1 MKKIVLAYSGG
12 LDTSYCL
19 KKFSNEGFEVHAI
32 SVNTGG
38 FTEKELAEIEKNSD
52 CDGFIIGCFDDTGL
66 TEARSITTKPII
78 GIGQSAFHMAALRHG
93 RFCVL
98 TTLEVSV
105 PIIEQNIKAQ
115 GFGNLCKD
123 VINA

>member
-38 FTEKELAEIEKNSD
+38 FTEKELAFYLQFQGTKKLKIS
-52 CDGFIIGCFDDTGL
+52 L
-66 TEARSITTKPII
+66 TIP
-78 GIGQSAFHMAALRHG
+78 
-93 RFCVL
+93 
-98 TTLEVSV
+98 
-105 PIIEQNIKAQ
+105 
-115 GFGNLCKD
+115 
-123 VINA
+123 

>member
-38 FTEKELAEIEKNSD
+38 FTEKELTEIEKNAYELGASKYK
-52 CDGFIIGCFDDTGL
+52 
-66 TEARSITTKPII
+66 S
-78 GIGQSAFHMAALRHG
+78 
-93 RFCVL
+93 
-98 TTLEVSV
+98 
-105 PIIEQNIKAQ
+105 
-115 GFGNLCKD
+115 
-123 VINA
+123 INAIEEFYNKYKKILNS